1 MHVESVTSLSIKYS
15 LQNLFIAKILVN
27 FSSGILFLSPS
38 NFDSW
43 LKSVRWFNYRL
54 ICCNLSSLVNKTS
67 VQVRCET
74 SRKKKI
80 AEHFRILRSK
90 RLRVREVLLFT
101 KRKRRSRTAVNNIAR
116 ASLADNESAGGFND
130 FNKFSSFFKINA
142 TAPNLLCKTSK
153 ELQKRRQFKINKRK
167 PSVTTPATC
176 NSFFILELTK
186 IAKIDR
192 LKRPSRDMTLDF
204 LDDTQVDYE
213 EGECRAIEC

>member
-101 KRKRRSRTAVNNIAR
+101 KRKRRSRTAVNNFAR

-153 ELQKRRQFKINKRK
+153 ELQNEDSSR
-167 PSVTTPATC
+167 
-176 NSFFILELTK
+176 LTK
-186 IAKIDR
+186 ENLR
-192 LKRPSRDMTLDF
+192 
-204 LDDTQVDYE
+204 
-213 EGECRAIEC
+213 